1 MPLNE
6 EQIQCR
12 GILQLRS
19 FSDSCFASRCVH
31 GAAFAQ
37 QPGQPRVATKLAD
50 AKFATLPNVPDCL
63 TVAVEHGD
71 PGKGPS
77 SVLVKLEPGCD
88 SRTHWHSADASVLV
102 VGGALEMEMQGE
114 KTASTK
120 RGDLFFLPAHHI
132 HREICG
138 GNAPCLFYAELYAPF
153 DVHYVDA
160 AGKDIP
166 EAEALRGAKKSA
178 P

>member
-1 MPLNE
+1 MRRNLAPV
-6 EQIQCR
+6 
-12 GILQLRS
+12 GIVFALLLCASLCFNVAALAQESGQL
-19 FSDSCFASRCVH
+19 
-31 GAAFAQ
+31 
-37 QPGQPRVATKLAD
+37 PVATKLTA
-50 AKFATLPNVPDCL
+50 AKFATLPNVPDCF
-63 TVAVEHGD
+63 TVAVERGD

-77 SVLVKLEPGCD
+77 SVLVKLAPSCD

-102 VGGALEMEMQGE
+102 VSGIPELEMQGE
-114 KTASTK
+114 KTASMVQ
-120 RGDLFFLPAHHI
+120 GDFFFMPAHHI
-132 HREICG
+132 HRERCVG
-138 GNAPCLFYAELYAPF
+138 KAPCLLYAELYAPF

>member
-1 MPLNE
+1 MQHRNLAVE
-6 EQIQCR
+6 VVF
-12 GILQLRS
+12 GLLLS
-19 FSDSCFASRCVH
+19 VSLFFT

-37 QPGQPRVATKLAD
+37 QSGQPLVATKSAD
-50 AKFATLPNVPDCL
+50 AKFATLPNVPDCF

-71 PGKGPS
+71 PSKGPS

-88 SRTHWHSADASVLV
+88 SRRHWHSADASVLV
-102 VGGALEMEMQGE
+102 VGGPLEIEMQGE

-120 RGDLFFLPAHHI
+120 PGDFFFLPAHHI
-132 HREICG
+132 HGEICAG
-138 GNAPCLFYAELYAPF
+138 KAPCLFYAELYAPF

-160 AGKDIP
+160 SGKNIP
-166 EAEALRGAKKSA
+166 EAEALRGAKKST